1 MSLQPKPYDP
11 QGSGSP
17 GRRQEPGRD
26 YSFEDYLAAEREC
39 VDAKHE
45 YVAGQVF
52 AMAGASFNHNL
63 ITTNLARELSSQL
76 KSQPCTVLA
85 NDMRLRVQTA
95 DACAYPD
102 IVVLCDK
109 PAFHDG
115 RKDVLTDATL
125 VAEVLSPS
133 TEGYDRGAKFALYR
147 DLPGLR
153 QYVLIAQD
161 RLAIDVFTRQPDGRW
176 VLDAYTDPEAVI
188 PCEPIGCTLTLS
200 EVYAKVEF
208 ETAAAQDPTPGR

>member
-1 MSLQPKPYDP
+1 MSVQPRPY
-11 QGSGSP
+11 
-17 GRRQEPGRD
+17 
-26 YSFEDYLAAEREC
+26 YSFEDYLGTEREC
-39 VDAKHE
+39 TDAKHE

-52 AMAGASFNHNL
+52 AMVGASYNHNL
-63 ITTNLARELSSQL
+63 IALNVAGELRQQL
-76 KSQPCTVLA
+76 KGRPCTVLSS
-85 NDMRLRVQTA
+85 DMRLRVLVA

-102 IVVLCDK
+102 VVVLCDK

-133 TEGYDRGAKFALYR
+133 TAGYDRGGKFALYR

-153 QYVLIAQD
+153 QYLLIAQD

-176 VLDAYTDPEAVI
+176 ILEAFTDPEAAI
-188 PCEPIGCTLTLS
+188 LLDSIGCTLTLRDA
-200 EVYAKVEF
+200 YDKVAF
-208 ETAAAQDPTPGR
+208 EPTAEGPAP